1 MVFSGMFVS
10 LDEIIRL
17 QSNDWMVLCS
27 VCIFGIREFVFFIHF
42 VCTAMLSL
50 FFLLHFSISFSVSV
64 YFLKPSFIKWYPL
77 NVHQLVSWINF
88 NLLNVRKVL
97 YPFYFYYFISHVIP
111 FRVYSLYAI
120 HTFYFMAP
128 HTHTHKWKKEKYTIR
143 KYLFIWKSTSRWNDF
158 TRSIF
163 CCPWCLYSLAEWL
176 HSDMV
181 KYWKSAYMMNGIV
194 QRMISGYKK
203 KFFFSSLLFLY
214 CSCNCVCVCVPGWGV
229 EWVDGWTVK
238 PSNHEAFNECFF
250 ANDVKSGIENYFI
263 PHKVWIPISILL
275 LLLLSI
281 FISIFHWIHCSEL
294 LLWFCSCHT
303 MHI

>member
-1 MVFSGMFVS
+1 MFVKCCI
-10 LDEIIRL
+10 LFIFIISYRTL
-17 QSNDWMVLCS
+17 FHSECILCMQYT
-27 VCIFGIREFVFFIHF
+27 HF
-42 VCTAMLSL
+42 TLW
-50 FFLLHFSISFSVSV
+50 H
-64 YFLKPSFIKWYPL
+64 
-77 NVHQLVSWINF
+77 
-88 NLLNVRKVL
+88 R
-97 YPFYFYYFISHVIP
+97 
-111 FRVYSLYAI
+111 
-120 HTFYFMAP
+120 T
-128 HTHTHKWKKEKYTIR
+128 HTHTNGKKKSTQFVNI
-143 KYLFIWKSTSRWNDF
+143 YLFGNLPLDEMILRVPFFVVHGVCILLLNGSTRIWSNIEKAHIWWTESCKGWFQGT
-158 TRSIF
+158 
-163 CCPWCLYSLAEWL
+163 
-176 HSDMV
+176 
-181 KYWKSAYMMNGIV
+181 
-194 QRMISGYKK
+194 KK
-203 KFFFSSLLFLY
+203 NFFFSSLLFLY